1 MTGAPRR
8 IAITGVGGR
17 LGRALRLAVGGDR
30 SLVAIPWDRAA
41 FDLDA
46 PASAG
51 ALLDRDRP
59 DLVIH
64 AAAWTDVDGCA
75 RDPDLALA
83 RNGTA
88 TGILASACAA
98 RDIAFAS
105 ISTNEVFDGDRAD
118 GCGYAEDDPV
128 RPRNPYGAS
137 KLAGETA
144 TREAFAATAAVAG
157 PWIIRI
163 AWLYGPPGNDFPRK
177 IVAAA
182 DRLPP
187 GEPLRV
193 VDDEWGTPTATD
205 DLAAAILDLITVT
218 RGGRL
223 HLSAPQPASR
233 FDWARAV
240 LAQVRPDRSLTPI
253 SRSAFQRASDPPP
266 WGVLD
271 ASRAAAAGV
280 ILPDW
285 RASLRRHLD
294 ADPSL
299 VAPLGT

>member
-8 IAITGVGGR
+8 IAITGAGGR
-17 LGRALRLAVGGDR
+17 LGRALRLAVGADR
-30 SLVAIPWDRAA
+30 SSLAISWDRAA

-46 PASAG
+46 PISAD

-75 RDPDLALA
+75 RDPQLALA

-88 TGILASACAA
+88 TGILAAACAA
-98 RDIAFAS
+98 RGIRLAL
-105 ISTNEVFDGDRAD
+105 ISTNEVFDGDRSD
-118 GCGYAEDDPV
+118 GRGYGEDDPV
-128 RPRNPYGAS
+128 RPRNPYGES

-144 TREAFAATAAVAG
+144 ARIAFAPTAPDAG

-177 IVAAA
+177 ILAAA
-182 DRLPP
+182 DRLAP

-193 VDDEWGTPTATD
+193 VDDEWGTPTATV
-205 DLAAAILDLITVT
+205 DLA
-218 RGGRL
+218 
-223 HLSAPQPASR
+223 P
-233 FDWARAV
+233 AV
-240 LAQVRPDRSLTPI
+240 LALTRQAPPDLYHLAPADPVSRLGWATEVLRQLRPDRPIAPI
-253 SRSAFQRASDPPP
+253 SRTAFTRASDPPP

-271 ASRAAAAGV
+271 ATRAAAAGV
-280 ILPDW
+280 CLPDW
-285 RASLRRHLD
+285 RATLARELATD
-294 ADPSL
+294 A
-299 VAPLGT
+299 

>member
-1 MTGAPRR
+1 MTDAPRR
-8 IAITGVGGR
+8 IAITGARGR
-17 LGRALRLAVGGDR
+17 LGRALLAAATAAPGLDAVGWSR
-30 SLVAIPWDRAA
+30 PEL
-41 FDLDA
+41 DLDA
-46 PASAG
+46 PDDVAG
-51 ALLDRDRP
+51 LLERDRP

-75 RDPDLALA
+75 RDPELATR
-83 RNGTA
+83 RNGEA
-88 TGILASACAA
+88 TGAIARACAF
-98 RDIAFAS
+98 RGTRFAFV
-105 ISTNEVFDGDRAD
+105 STNEVFDGERTD
-118 GCGYAEDDPV
+118 GRGYTEDDPV
-128 RPRNPYGAS
+128 APRNPYGAS
-137 KLAGETA
+137 KLAGERA
-144 TREAFAATAAVAG
+144 AEASMGDAAAC
-157 PWIIRI
+157 WIVRVG
-163 AWLYGPPGNDFPRK
+163 WLYGPPGNDFPRK